1 MGDFLRIFFT
11 FLKIGLI
18 TFGGG
23 YSIMP
28 VLERELVNAKGWLTM
43 NELIEYYTIGQ
54 ITPGIIAVNIAT
66 FVGYKQKKIVGAVLA
81 TFGFIFPGVT
91 LITLTALLLENF
103 SDITVVQHAFAGI
116 RLVVA
121 ALITQTVVK
130 LVAMMIQKQH
140 GILKNAITAVICVA
154 SFTFSLIWKSN
165 PIILIAASA
174 LAGFIC
180 FRRQNTSGGA

>member
-1 MGDFLRIFFT
+1 MGDFLRLFFT
-11 FLKIGLI
+11 FLKIGVI

-43 NELIEYYTIGQ
+43 NELVEYYTIGQ
-54 ITPGIIAVNIAT
+54 ITPGMIAVNLAT
-66 FVGYKQKKIVGAVLA
+66 FVGYKQKKIIGAALA
-81 TFGFIFPGVT
+81 TFGFILPGVT
-91 LITLTALLLENF
+91 LITLTALLLKNF
-103 SDITVVQHAFAGI
+103 SNTPVVQHAFAGI

-130 LVAMMIQKQH
+130 LASMIVQKQR
-140 GILKNAITAVICVA
+140 GVLKNMIAAVICVT
-154 SFTFSLIWKSN
+154 SFVLSLVWQVN
-165 PIILIAASA
+165 PVMLVAASA

-180 FRRQNTSGGA
+180 FRRQNTNGGA